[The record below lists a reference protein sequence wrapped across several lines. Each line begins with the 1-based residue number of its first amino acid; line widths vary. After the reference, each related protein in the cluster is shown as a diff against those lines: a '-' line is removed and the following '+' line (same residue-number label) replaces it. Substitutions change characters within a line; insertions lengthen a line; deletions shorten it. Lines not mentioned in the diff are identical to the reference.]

1 MHKIF
6 LFHKDTKSLFYC
18 KVEITKIKA
27 EKVNLRSLTKI
38 SLLVYKNN
46 GVLLAGNFLFANFVG
61 EIEITRISF
70 TT

>member
-1 MHKIF
+1 M
-6 LFHKDTKSLFYC
+6 
-18 KVEITKIKA
+18 
-27 EKVNLRSLTKI
+27 NLRSLTKI

-46 GVLLAGNFLFANFVG
+46 GVILAGNFLFANFVG